1 VVAGRLILHVMRA
14 RSHLLAVM
22 PLALML
28 AGCSE
33 AEAPDTVKVD
43 IDKAGQATG
52 TSDDDAARFLAE
64 EGVTPNAQR
73 VAVLG
78 LLNKRN
84 NNSQDIELRPGQSR
98 EIGNVIIKLA
108 SCERTAPQEFP
119 QETGAFV
126 QVSVLERGQ
135 SSHRRVFSG
144 WLFKESPSRNVVEHP
159 VYDVWVKECRM
170 RFPGEPELAEPKS
183 DDDKPAADKPAAE
196 KPKPEPS
203 AEPDT

>member
-1 VVAGRLILHVMRA
+1 MVAGRLTLPVMRTA
-14 RSHLLAVM
+14 LSPFALA
-22 PLALML
+22 PLALLL
-28 AGCSE
+28 AACGEEPE
-33 AEAPDTVKVD
+33 AETVKVA
-43 IDKAGQATG
+43 IDNAGQATG

-84 NNSQDIELRPGQSR
+84 NNSQDIELKPGQSR

-126 QVSVLERGQ
+126 QVSVLERGASQ
-135 SSHRRVFSG
+135 HRRVFSG

-170 RFPGEPELAEPKS
+170 RFPGEPELAAPKG
-183 DDDKPAADKPAAE
+183 DEDKPEAE
-196 KPKPEPS
+196 KTAPAKPVPEAS
-203 AEPDT
+203 PDT